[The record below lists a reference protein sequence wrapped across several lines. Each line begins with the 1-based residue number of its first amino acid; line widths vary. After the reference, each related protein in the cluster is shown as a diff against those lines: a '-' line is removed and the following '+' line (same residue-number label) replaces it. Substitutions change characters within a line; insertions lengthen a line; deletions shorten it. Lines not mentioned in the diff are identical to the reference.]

1 MHFEYTDY
9 VMGCMVLPIC
19 VILFAVTFFIFV
31 LLHGLTAIKH
41 NGFSYRKLVHIVL
54 ALLVCCFFFI
64 LNIGRLFHG
73 GFYLVAEREHDAVKM
88 QGTISDINDLNRFSF
103 PELKNVYKDGQTNG
117 AQLIINGITCIAI
130 SSGDLEVGDF
140 VTVTYLP
147 RSKYIL
153 SIEKE
158 IGVTQKAQS
167 YDMPNGT

>member
-1 MHFEYTDY
+1 MYFEYTDY

-19 VILFAVTFFIFV
+19 VILFAVAFFIFA
-31 LLHGLTAIKH
+31 LIHELAAIKQS
-41 NGFSYRKLVHIVL
+41 GFSYRKLVHIVL
-54 ALLVCCFFFI
+54 ALLVCGFFFL

-73 GFYLVAEREHDAVKM
+73 GFYLVAERENDAVIM
-88 QGTISDINDLNRFSF
+88 QGAISDINDLNRFSF
-103 PELKNVYKDGQTNG
+103 PELKNVYRDGQPNG
-117 AQLIINGITCIAI
+117 AQLVINGITCIAI

-158 IGVTQKAQS
+158 IGVTKKAQS
-167 YDMPNGT
+167 YGMPNGT